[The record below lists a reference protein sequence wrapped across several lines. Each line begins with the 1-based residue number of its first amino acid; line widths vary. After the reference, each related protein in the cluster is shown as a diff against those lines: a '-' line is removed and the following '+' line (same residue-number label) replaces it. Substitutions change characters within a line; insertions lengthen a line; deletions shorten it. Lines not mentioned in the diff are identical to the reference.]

1 MMALGIF
8 FGQLRTRYDEKKKQF
23 RTPSIIH
30 EDARQLTAVH
40 GFHSTK
46 GAKDIII

>member
-8 FGQLRTRYDEKKKQF
+8 LDNYGLDTMKKKQF

-46 GAKDIII
+46 GGKDIII

>member
-1 MMALGIF
+1 MGPNYGLDTM
-8 FGQLRTRYDEKKKQF
+8 KKKQF
-23 RTPSIIH
+23 RTESIIL

-46 GAKDIII
+46 EDKDIII